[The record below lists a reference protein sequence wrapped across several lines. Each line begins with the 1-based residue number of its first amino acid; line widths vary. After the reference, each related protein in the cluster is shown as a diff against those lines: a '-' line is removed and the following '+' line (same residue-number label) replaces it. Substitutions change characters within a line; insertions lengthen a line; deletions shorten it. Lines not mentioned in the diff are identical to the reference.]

1 MWTTTAIT
9 KKIGIKFP
17 IIQAPM
23 AGGATTPELVAAV
36 SNAGGLG
43 SLGAGYMAAQEI
55 RTAIIRIR
63 ELTDK
68 PFSVNLFIPEKYHAT
83 LTQINQMC
91 HWVEQSCPE
100 LNTKINPVIA
110 PYAPEFDN
118 QMSVILEEKVPVFS
132 FTFGIL
138 NGNWI
143 EKLKNKG
150 VFLIGTAT
158 TLTEARLLL
167 EHQIDAV
174 VAQGSESG
182 GHRGTFIGK
191 TEDALFGVETLV
203 RHLLENVK
211 IPVIAAGGIMDA
223 KGIVSALALGAE
235 AVQMGTA
242 FLNCHESGI
251 NSSYKD
257 ALLSAMQD
265 NTILTR
271 VFSGK
276 MARGL
281 KNKFIERMQHYQD
294 DILDYPI
301 QNALTRSMR
310 KEAEKQGNVD
320 FMSMWAGQS
329 VYLSKACSAAEL
341 IKKLTNDVNVLL
353 KKIK

>member
-23 AGGATTPELVAAV
+23 AGGATTPKLVAAV

-43 SLGAGYMAAQEI
+43 SLGDGYMAAQEI
-55 RTAIIRIR
+55 RTAITRIR

-68 PFSVNLFIPEKYHAT
+68 PFSVNLFIPEKHHAT

-91 HWVEQSCPE
+91 HWVEQSCSE
-100 LNTKINPVIA
+100 LNTKINPAMA
-110 PYAPEFDN
+110 PYAPAFDD

-138 NGNWI
+138 DDNWI
-143 EKLKNKG
+143 EKLKNND

-191 TEDALFGVETLV
+191 AEDALFGVELLV
-203 RHLLENVK
+203 KQLLENVK
-211 IPVIAAGGIMDA
+211 IPVIAAGGIMNA
-223 KGIVSALALGAE
+223 KAIVSALVWGAG

-242 FLNCHESGI
+242 FLSCHESGI
-251 NSSYKD
+251 NPKYKE
-257 ALLSAMQD
+257 ALLSATQD

-281 KNKFIERMQHYQD
+281 KNKFIERMQQHYQD

-301 QNALTRSMR
+301 QNALTR
-310 KEAEKQGNVD
+310 
-320 FMSMWAGQS
+320 
-329 VYLSKACSAAEL
+329 
-341 IKKLTNDVNVLL
+341 
-353 KKIK
+353 